1 MAAVARA
8 LGPTTAEGKRK
19 VSQNARKHGFRAK
32 IQILSPTQEAEIAET
47 IQFFARD
54 FPPQS
59 ASDRAVLVQ
68 LGKAFW
74 TLKQFDNLE
83 AQQYLN
89 PDYEEAVRRLN
100 TLTRYRAHH
109 ERLFHKA
116 MKVLI
121 QSRFCTNKLRPPLSN
136 NGSSNIHPST
146 RSKIRIPE
154 NHLPPDDQSPATS
167 TGALQTGDV
176 FADRYEVVQQLGT
189 GGTSAV
195 YKVWDRLPKE
205 MIALKIIDAAAAENP
220 KMLDYFKRELSVAR
234 KLAHRNVVRIHDLGE
249 HRGQFYISMEYIEG
263 RTLAALLT
271 QRKRLN
277 VTQFLVIFD
286 QLCDGLA
293 YVHSRGVIHRDIKP
307 QNIMADKDGTLKL
320 MDFGLARSVSSRPT
334 MGIAV
339 GTPAYMS
346 PEQIMGQPLT
356 NASDIYSC
364 GAMFFEMLT
373 GTRPLAA
380 MSWAD
385 RCTAKPP
392 AFPPDVTGIPA
403 EVISAIRKCMEPEAA
418 NRFQSVEDL
427 VAATQRADQPKP
439 QQTFADIVTEQ
450 PADLDKVFP
459 LITKAVGVLLNLHQS
474 GHTHADLAPNSLKV
488 SDSGEVYIEITN
500 ASFVDGSVAI
510 RYPKYASPDMS
521 KGATSDI
528 YSLGF
533 IFYEILLGGKAFR
546 IEFEEVLKQGI
557 ELSWLEWHAALAV
570 KARPL
575 NVVIPGFPG
584 DISDALAMM
593 IEKRPEQRFQSL
605 SAVAKALRRTPQP
618 APARGAI
625 FSPQPALQPL
635 QQALPHLPPPS
646 RAAGQP
652 LPKAALA
659 GGALVLALL
668 LVLGLLWF
676 NRTPEPK
683 TEVAP
688 PASAATTVQPIGED
702 LPKSVDTS
710 TGSMM
715 LIPDGEYV
723 TGTPGKTLKLPSFY
737 LDRTEVTN
745 AVYRAF
751 CEATQRPLPK
761 NPVWDKKYLDKPNY
775 PVLNISWADARDF
788 AAWAGKR
795 LPTEEEWEKAA
806 RGPEGR
812 MYPWGNWSQG
822 TAANLKGPED
832 GHPNAAPVGSF
843 PYDESPFGILDM
855 EGNVEEWSA
864 SDFGDGKKV
873 VRGGGF
879 TSAVEQATTATRR
892 GENPELNLAGS
903 SNVGFRCAAGP
914 DAALKLKK

>member
-1 MAAVARA
+1 M
-8 LGPTTAEGKRK
+8 
-19 VSQNARKHGFRAK
+19 
-32 IQILSPTQEAEIAET
+32 
-47 IQFFARD
+47 
-54 FPPQS
+54 PQ
-59 ASDRAVLVQ
+59 
-68 LGKAFW
+68 
-74 TLKQFDNLE
+74 
-83 AQQYLN
+83 
-89 PDYEEAVRRLN
+89 
-100 TLTRYRAHH
+100 
-109 ERLFHKA
+109 
-116 MKVLI
+116 
-121 QSRFCTNKLRPPLSN
+121 
-136 NGSSNIHPST
+136 
-146 RSKIRIPE
+146 
-154 NHLPPDDQSPATS
+154 DDQSPATS

-234 KLAHRNVVRIHDLGE
+234 KLAHRNVVRIHDLGD
-249 HRGQFYISMEYIEG
+249 HRGKLYISMEYIEG

-392 AFPPDVTGIPA
+392 AFPPDVTGIPS
-403 EVISAIRKCMEPEAA
+403 EVIYAIRKCMEPDAA

-427 VAATQRADQPKP
+427 VAATKRADQPKP
-439 QQTFADIVTEQ
+439 QRTFAEIVTEQ
-450 PADLDKVFP
+450 PAGLDKVFP
-459 LITKAVGVLLNLHQS
+459 LINKAVSVLLNLHQS
-474 GHTHADLAPNSLKV
+474 GRTHADLAPNSLKV
-488 SDSGEVYIEITN
+488 SDSGEVDIEITN

-557 ELSWLEWHAALAV
+557 ELSWLEWHAALDV

-575 NVVIPGFPG
+575 NVVIPGFPD
-584 DISDALAMM
+584 DISDAIAMM

-605 SAVAKALRRTPQP
+605 SAVAKALRRNPQP

-625 FSPQPALQPL
+625 FSPPPSAPQP
-635 QQALPHLPPPS
+635 QQAPPS
-646 RAAGQP
+646 RKPVPDTNRPAGRP
-652 LPKAALA
+652 LPNAALA
-659 GGALVLALL
+659 GGALAL
-668 LVLGLLWF
+668 LVLLALGFLWF
-676 NRTPEPK
+676 KRAAAPKPVPDAPK
-683 TEVAP
+683 TAVANVPPAP
-688 PASAATTVQPIGED
+688 PVQAAQPVRED
-702 LPKSVDTS
+702 LPKSVETS
-710 TGSMM
+710 TGVMM

-723 TGTPGKTLKLPSFY
+723 TGTAGKTLKLPAFY
-737 LDRTEVTN
+737 LDKTEVTN
-745 AVYRAF
+745 GAYRDF
-751 CEATQRPLPK
+751 CEATQHPPPK
-761 NPVWDKKYLDKPNY
+761 NPVWDKKYFDKPGY
-775 PVLNISWADARDF
+775 PVLNISWTDARDF

-812 MYPWGNWSQG
+812 LYPWGNWSQS
-822 TAANLKGPED
+822 TAANLKGPAD
-832 GHPNAAPVGSF
+832 GHANTAPVGSF
-843 PYDESPFGILDM
+843 PYDESPYGILDM

-864 SDFGDGKKV
+864 SDFGAGKKV

-879 TSAVEQATTATRR
+879 TSAVEKATTATRR
-892 GENPELNLAGS
+892 GENPELDPAVF
-903 SNVGFRCAAGP
+903 SNVGFRCAASP

>member
-1 MAAVARA
+1 M
-8 LGPTTAEGKRK
+8 
-19 VSQNARKHGFRAK
+19 
-32 IQILSPTQEAEIAET
+32 
-47 IQFFARD
+47 
-54 FPPQS
+54 PQ
-59 ASDRAVLVQ
+59 
-68 LGKAFW
+68 
-74 TLKQFDNLE
+74 
-83 AQQYLN
+83 
-89 PDYEEAVRRLN
+89 
-100 TLTRYRAHH
+100 
-109 ERLFHKA
+109 
-116 MKVLI
+116 
-121 QSRFCTNKLRPPLSN
+121 
-136 NGSSNIHPST
+136 
-146 RSKIRIPE
+146 
-154 NHLPPDDQSPATS
+154 DDQTPATN
-167 TGALQTGDV
+167 TGALQAGDV
-176 FADRYEVVQQLGT
+176 FAERYEVVGQLGT

-205 MIALKIIDAAAAENP
+205 MIALKIIDAVAAENP
-220 KMLDYFKRELSVAR
+220 LMLDYFKRELSVAR

-249 HRGQFYISMEYIEG
+249 HRGLFYISMEYIEG

-271 QRKRLN
+271 QRNRLN

-320 MDFGLARSVSSRPT
+320 MDFGLARAVSSRPT

-403 EVISAIRKCMEPEAA
+403 EVIDAIRKCMEPEAA

-427 VAATQRADQPKP
+427 VNATKRADQPKP
-439 QQTFADIVTEQ
+439 QRTFADIVTEQ
-450 PADLDKVFP
+450 PANLDVVFP
-459 LITKAVGVLLNLHQS
+459 LITKAVAVLLNLHQS
-474 GHTHADLAPNSLKV
+474 GRTHADLAPNSLKV
-488 SDSGEVYIEITN
+488 SDTGEVDIEITN

-546 IEFEEVLKQGI
+546 MEFEEVLKQGI
-557 ELSWLEWHAALAV
+557 ELSWLEWHAALDV

-575 NVVIPGFPG
+575 NAVIPGFPD
-584 DISDALAMM
+584 DISDAIGMM

-605 SAVAKALRRTPQP
+605 SAVSKALRRNPQS
-618 APARGAI
+618 APVRAGAI
-625 FSPQPALQPL
+625 FSEPSPPPQQPQPPRQQTPQPKL
-635 QQALPHLPPPS
+635 APVPAVNKP
-646 RAAGQP
+646 AGKP
-652 LPKAALA
+652 LPLAAIG
-659 GGALVLALL
+659 GGAFVLVVLA
-668 LVLGLLWF
+668 VLGFLWF
-676 NRTPEPK
+676 NRTPSQKPAPAPPK
-683 TEVAP
+683 TTATTTPPAP
-688 PASAATTVQPIGED
+688 PPVQPVQPVRDD
-702 LPKSVDTS
+702 LPKSVETS
-710 TGSMM
+710 TGAMM

-723 TGTPGKTLKLPSFY
+723 TGTPGKSLKLPTFY
-737 LDRTEVTN
+737 LDKTEVTN
-745 AVYRAF
+745 GAYRAF
-751 CEATQRPLPK
+751 CEATQHPLPK
-761 NPVWDKKYLDKPNY
+761 NPAWDKKYLDKADF
-775 PVLNISWADARDF
+775 PVLNVSWADARDF

-812 MYPWGNWSQG
+812 LYPWGNWSQS
-822 TAANLKGPED
+822 TAANLKGAED
-832 GHPNAAPVGSF
+832 GHANAAPVGSF
-843 PYDESPFGILDM
+843 PYDESPYGVLDM

-864 SDFGDGKKV
+864 TEFGDGKKV

-879 TSAVEQATTATRR
+879 TSAVEQSTTVSRR
-892 GENPELNLAGS
+892 GEKPELDPAVF
-903 SNVGFRCAAGP
+903 SNVGFRCAANP

>member
-1 MAAVARA
+1 M
-8 LGPTTAEGKRK
+8 
-19 VSQNARKHGFRAK
+19 
-32 IQILSPTQEAEIAET
+32 
-47 IQFFARD
+47 
-54 FPPQS
+54 
-59 ASDRAVLVQ
+59 
-68 LGKAFW
+68 
-74 TLKQFDNLE
+74 
-83 AQQYLN
+83 
-89 PDYEEAVRRLN
+89 
-100 TLTRYRAHH
+100 
-109 ERLFHKA
+109 
-116 MKVLI
+116 
-121 QSRFCTNKLRPPLSN
+121 
-136 NGSSNIHPST
+136 
-146 RSKIRIPE
+146 
-154 NHLPPDDQSPATS
+154 PPDAQNPATS
-167 TGALQTGDV
+167 TGHLQTGDV
-176 FADRYEVVQQLGT
+176 FADRYEVVAQLGT

-205 MIALKIIDAAAAENP
+205 MIALKIIDAVAAENP
-220 KMLDYFKRELSVAR
+220 TMLDYFKRELSVAR
-234 KLAHRNVVRIHDLGE
+234 KLAHRNVVRIYDLGE

-271 QRKRLN
+271 QRNRLN
-277 VTQFLVIFD
+277 TTQFLVIFD

-307 QNIMADKDGTLKL
+307 HNIMADKDGTLKL

-356 NASDIYSC
+356 NSSDIYSC

-380 MSWAD
+380 MGWAD

-403 EVISAIRKCMEPEAA
+403 EVIDAIRKCMEPDAA

-427 VAATQRADQPKP
+427 VAATKRADQPKP
-439 QQTFADIVTEQ
+439 QRTFAEIVTEQ
-450 PADLDKVFP
+450 PASLDKVFP
-459 LITKAVGVLLNLHQS
+459 LISKAVSVLLNLHQNGS
-474 GHTHADLAPNSLKV
+474 THADLAPNSLKV
-488 SDSGEVYIEITN
+488 SDSGEVDIEITN

-521 KGATSDI
+521 KGAASDI

-533 IFYEILLGGKAFR
+533 IFYEILLGWKAFR
-546 IEFEEVLKQGI
+546 IEFEDVLKQGI
-557 ELSWLEWHAALAV
+557 ELSWLEWHAALDV

-575 NVVIPGFPG
+575 NVVIPGFPD
-584 DISDALAMM
+584 DISGAIAMM

-605 SAVAKALRRTPQP
+605 SAVAKALHRTPQP
-618 APARGAI
+618 VPARGAI
-625 FSPQPALQPL
+625 FSSPPAAHPPQQ
-635 QQALPHLPPPS
+635 QQAPPS
-646 RAAGQP
+646 RKPVPGTSKPAGQP
-652 LPKAALA
+652 IPKAALA
-659 GGALVLALL
+659 AGALALAVLLAA
-668 LVLGLLWF
+668 GFLWF
-676 NRTPEPK
+676 NRTPAPKPAQDAPK
-683 TEVAP
+683 TAAAKVPSGP
-688 PASAATTVQPIGED
+688 PVVQPVLPIRED
-702 LPKSVDTS
+702 LPKSVATS
-710 TGSMM
+710 TGTMM

-723 TGTPGKTLKLPSFY
+723 TGTAGKTLNLPSFY
-737 LDRTEVTN
+737 LDKTEVTN
-745 AVYRAF
+745 GDYGAF
-751 CEATQRPLPK
+751 CQATQHPLPK
-761 NPVWDKKYLDKPNY
+761 NPVWDRKYFDKPDY

-812 MYPWGNWSQG
+812 LYPWGNWSQS
-822 TAANLKGPED
+822 TAANLKGQED
-832 GHPNAAPVGSF
+832 GHANAAPVGSF
-843 PYDESPFGILDM
+843 PYDESPYGILDM

-892 GENPELNLAGS
+892 GGNPVLDPAVF
-903 SNVGFRCAAGP
+903 SNIGFRCAASP

>member
-1 MAAVARA
+1 M
-8 LGPTTAEGKRK
+8 P
-19 VSQNARKHGFRAK
+19 H
-32 IQILSPTQEAEIAET
+32 
-47 IQFFARD
+47 
-54 FPPQS
+54 
-59 ASDRAVLVQ
+59 
-68 LGKAFW
+68 
-74 TLKQFDNLE
+74 
-83 AQQYLN
+83 
-89 PDYEEAVRRLN
+89 
-100 TLTRYRAHH
+100 
-109 ERLFHKA
+109 
-116 MKVLI
+116 
-121 QSRFCTNKLRPPLSN
+121 
-136 NGSSNIHPST
+136 
-146 RSKIRIPE
+146 
-154 NHLPPDDQSPATS
+154 DDQSHATS
-167 TGALQTGDV
+167 TGALQAGDV
-176 FADRYEVVQQLGT
+176 FAERYEVVGQLGI

-220 KMLDYFKRELSVAR
+220 TMLDYFKRELSVAR

-307 QNIMADKDGTLKL
+307 QNIMADKDGSLKL
-320 MDFGLARSVSSRPT
+320 MDFGLARIVSSRPT

-356 NASDIYSC
+356 KSSDIYSC

-392 AFPPDVTGIPA
+392 AFPPDVTGVPA
-403 EVISAIRKCMEPEAA
+403 EVIDAIRKCMEPEAA

-427 VAATQRADQPKP
+427 VAATKRADQPKP
-439 QQTFADIVTEQ
+439 RQTFADIVTEE
-450 PADLDKVFP
+450 PASLDNVFP
-459 LITKAVGVLLNLHQS
+459 LIAKAVSVLLNLHQS
-474 GHTHADLAPNSLKV
+474 GRTHADLAPNSLKV
-488 SDSGEVYIEITN
+488 SDAGEVDIEITN

-546 IEFEEVLKQGI
+546 VEFEEVLKQGI
-557 ELSWLEWHAALAV
+557 ELSWLEWHGALDV

-575 NVVIPGFPG
+575 NVVIPGFPD
-584 DISDALAMM
+584 DISDAIAMM

-605 SAVAKALRRTPQP
+605 SAVSKALRRTPQP
-618 APARGAI
+618 VPARGAI
-625 FSPQPALQPL
+625 FSQPAPAPPQQRQPQPPRTPAPTVLKP
-635 QQALPHLPPPS
+635 
-646 RAAGQP
+646 AGKP
-652 LPKAALA
+652 LPIAALA
-659 GGALVLALL
+659 AGALVFVVLA
-668 LVLGLLWF
+668 VLGFLWF
-676 NRTPEPK
+676 KRTPAPKPAPDAPK
-683 TEVAP
+683 TAVSIAPPVAP
-688 PASAATTVQPIGED
+688 VQPVRED
-702 LPKSVDTS
+702 LPKSVETS
-710 TGSMM
+710 TGTMM

-723 TGTPGKTLKLPSFY
+723 TGTPGKSLKLPSFY
-737 LDRTEVTN
+737 LDKTEVTN
-745 AVYRAF
+745 AAYRAF
-751 CEATQRPLPK
+751 CEATQHPLPK
-761 NPVWDKKYLDKPNY
+761 NPAWDKKYFDKPDY

-795 LPTEEEWEKAA
+795 LPAEEEWEKAA

-812 MYPWGNWSQG
+812 LYPWGNWSQS

-832 GHPNAAPVGSF
+832 GHANAAPVGSF
-843 PYDESPFGILDM
+843 PYDESPYGILDM

-864 SDFGDGKKV
+864 SDFGGGKKV

-879 TSAVEQATTATRR
+879 TTAVEQSTTATRR
-892 GENPELNLAGS
+892 GENPDLDPAVF
-903 SNVGFRCAAGP
+903 SNVGFRCAANP